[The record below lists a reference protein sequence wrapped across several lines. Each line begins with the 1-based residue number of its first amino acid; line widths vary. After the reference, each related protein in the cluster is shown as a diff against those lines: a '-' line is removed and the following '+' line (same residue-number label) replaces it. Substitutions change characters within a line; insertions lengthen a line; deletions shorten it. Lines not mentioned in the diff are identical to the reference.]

1 MMPLALD
8 LISTLVTGSILPVAT
23 TERARSMRSA
33 FTSFSGSILGEP
45 RPIAFRVNSAAPP
58 SRGTRRNKI
67 HFSDRFLREVA
78 ILRAYR
84 GYEQVRA
91 IVPFSLARAGA
102 CRSAYIT
109 RTSAAD
115 PRRGPD

>member
-33 FTSFSGSILGEP
+33 FTSFSGSILGEL
-45 RPIAFRVNSAAPP
+45 RPMALRANSAAPP

-67 HFSDRFLREVA
+67 HLSDRFLREVA
-78 ILRAYR
+78 ISMPKEDKVDGQTLNDAAR
-84 GYEQVRA
+84 
-91 IVPFSLARAGA
+91 PF
-102 CRSAYIT
+102 
-109 RTSAAD
+109 
-115 PRRGPD
+115 